1 MAKTDYSKTEKDIG
15 DSVQKMRIQSLVEG
29 KTINSERSK
38 EYYGLQGDDMRPAAQ
53 DPVLIML
60 SEEAEKEERERKGL
74 GSPEESDEDEDSFLT
89 ATSAQALLNDVMTK
103 IRPQSIRF
111 PKRPA
116 PKFSDI
122 APSERYLERASAL
135 YTLRQH
141 ILWLKRRHIEN
152 RYELLGATLDEV
164 LTYRT
169 ASKLTQEE
177 LKRIKELNV
186 RAEKVISDLLKKE
199 KMGSDQEIIDQ
210 QIKKH
215 KTKRFNVKDSW
226 IPL

>member
-1 MAKTDYSKTEKDIG
+1 MAKTDYSKAEKEIG

-29 KTINSERSK
+29 KTINSQRSK
-38 EYYGLQGDDMRPAAQ
+38 EYYGLEGEDLRPEAQ

-60 SEEAEKEERERKGL
+60 SEEAEKEERESKGQL
-74 GSPEESDEDEDSFLT
+74 SEEETADDEDAFFN

-103 IRPQSIRF
+103 VRPQSARF
-111 PKRPA
+111 PKRPT
-116 PKFSDI
+116 PKFADI

-141 ILWLKRRHIEN
+141 VLWLKRRHIDN
-152 RYELLGATLDEV
+152 RYELLGATLNEV

-169 ASKLTQEE
+169 ASKLTDVE

-186 RAEKVISDLLKKE
+186 RAEKVISGMLKKE
-199 KMGSDQEIIDQ
+199 NMGSDQEIIDS